1 MFVFFG
7 HVITLDMAMKNHRL
21 RGKSSVSNRQPG
33 YQVKRPEGLLRCF
46 LNGMALSEKPG
57 YPEKTS
63 VDHGKNQHFV
73 PRKIVIWGYNSTNV
87 LDTWT
92 TIDAIYNAV
101 PPQ

>member
-57 YPEKTS
+57 YPEK
-63 VDHGKNQHFV
+63 NQLIMV
-73 PRKIVIWGYNSTNV
+73 KISI
-87 LDTWT
+87 LF
-92 TIDAIYNAV
+92 
-101 PPQ
+101 QEK